1 MSFPIA
7 AKFAHPD
14 YGYAGDQ
21 RQAAEHLEVGK
32 VYCLRRLDVG
42 RSSSRLELW
51 DFPGIQFN
59 TVMFEA
65 ADWPDCDEGDDAEGA
80 TS

>member
-1 MSFPIA
+1 VSFPIA
-7 AKFAHPD
+7 ARFAHPEN
-14 YGYAGDQ
+14 GYPGEQAK
-21 RQAAEHLEVGK
+21 AAEHLEPGK

-42 RSSSRLELW
+42 RSHSYLELW

-59 TVMFEA
+59 SVMFEA
-65 ADWPDCDEGDDAEGA
+65 ADWPDCDEGDEAEGA